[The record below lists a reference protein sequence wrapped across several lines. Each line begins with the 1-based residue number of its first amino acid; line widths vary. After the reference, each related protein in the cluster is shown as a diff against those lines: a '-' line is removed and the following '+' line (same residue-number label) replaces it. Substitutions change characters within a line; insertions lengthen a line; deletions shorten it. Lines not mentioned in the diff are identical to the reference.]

1 MAKFDTIADI
11 DFDILYQKHFKLANR
26 SVSTS
31 ISWDDRAQLLTEEFD
46 SANPLVDD
54 DYLTALLPK
63 IEVSSNDIILD
74 VGCGAGNLALRL
86 APKVK
91 HVYGLDFSK
100 KMLDLFQQKASHLN
114 IDNYDTILKSW
125 YESWAEIPLCDI
137 CISSRSSMVPDIKQA
152 LDLLN
157 QKARKSVYMTMV
169 IDQEFLNR
177 ELYKLLNRDHLVR
190 FPSYIYAVNIL
201 YQQGYLVSVDFIDS
215 EHKTSESIGSEDQFI
230 EVAQSIVGELSASE
244 KILLQEYYQ
253 GYSDNLMPL
262 NTNGRVWALLS
273 WHK

>member
-1 MAKFDTIADI
+1 MAKLDTIADI
-11 DFDILYQKHFKLANR
+11 DFDILYQKHFKFANR

-31 ISWDDRAQLLTEEFD
+31 TSWDDRAQMLTEEFD
-46 SANPLVDD
+46 PTHPLVDD
-54 DYLTALLPK
+54 DYFAGFLQK
-63 IEVSSNDIILD
+63 IMISPSDTILD

-100 KMLDLFQQKASHLN
+100 KMLTLFQQKAFHLK

-125 YESWAEIPLCDI
+125 YESWEEIPQCDI

-157 QKARKSVYMTMV
+157 QKSRKSVYMTMV
-169 IDQEFLNR
+169 IDKEFLNR
-177 ELYKLLNRDHLVR
+177 ELYKLLNRDHLIR
-190 FPSYIYAVNIL
+190 LPSYIYAVNIL

-215 EHKTSESIGSEDQFI
+215 APKTFASIGSESDFI
-230 EVAQSIVGELSASE
+230 EVVHSIVGELSGSE

-262 NTNGRVWALLS
+262 NTTGRVWALLS